1 MELLSTEQ
9 AAGRLGI
16 SLARVKQLLAEGKIK
31 AQKVGKQW
39 IIQESDLDGVTVYGK
54 AGRPPKA
61 MTTGEKPATKRSGA
75 KKGGSK

>member
-1 MELLSTEQ
+1 MELLSAEQ

-39 IIQESDLDGVTVYGK
+39 IIQESALNGVTIYGK

-61 MTTGEKPATKRSGA
+61 ETTGEKAATKRSS
-75 KKGGSK
+75 KKSITK